1 MKITSAFIA
10 LAALIGAG
18 VDAQANCQSNVV
30 RKEIRSLSPTEWN
43 RVTSVVR
50 NMSNSG
56 WLGWFAHIHNQ
67 YFGVIHGNE
76 FFFPWHRRFIRDFES
91 IAQSVDR
98 GFVLPYWDELRDF
111 ANPAASEVMSAKFVG
126 TNGQGDGCVR
136 DGNQAGTTLNYPSNH
151 CLRRRYNAGN
161 RINAWY
167 SPEFIQS
174 VLSRSTRMS
183 QLRPGIE
190 FSLHGA
196 IHLAMGGDML
206 ENYSPNDFVFWIHHA
221 NIDRIWSVWQTMNP
235 NQNFWSM
242 DGVDNNGRPMGYGTL
257 LPHYNEPVINS
268 MRMGVNGMCFFYDN
282 GGSITNK
289 RRSLLERRGNTKKCI
304 PRLPANLPPMPPIVD
319 GVFNNVDILPVPADT
334 YVQVTIAQKLPPVVL
349 DKWFPTFTGG
359 AAPNVTAN
367 APSAPY
373 AAVAIPNA
381 PYVPDTVPSP
391 PSYSNIPPPY
401 SYSTVPINAGYSTVS
416 DSSIY
421 GSSSTGGYSTV
432 PNNGGYSTVPG
443 SSSSGSYNTVSDSSV
458 SGSSSSGS
466 SSSGSN
472 SYSTSAEDGS
482 YSASDSDS
490 DDMTSDEQEGEYSTS
505 GSSSG
510 IYTGSPLPSDTISSL
525 YNSSAAP
532 SSSSSSVYSEE
543 YHAFDPVDDAAP
555 QGPADK
561 GLKYPMPNPF
571 PMTAHFIKMHNY
583 PIDQI
588 HKEYLIAREFVKD
601 MNAAGYQSPF
611 AKGATA

>member
-1 MKITSAFIA
+1 MKITTAFIA

-18 VDAQANCQSNVV
+18 VDAQANCPSITV
-30 RKEIRSLSPTEWN
+30 RKEVRSLSPTEWN
-43 RVTSVVR
+43 TVSSVVR
-50 NMSNSG
+50 TMSNSG

-76 FFFPWHRRFIRDFES
+76 FFFPWHRRFVRDFES
-91 IAQSVDR
+91 IAQQIDR
-98 GFVLPYWDELRDF
+98 NFALPYWDELRDF
-111 ANPAASEVMSAKFVG
+111 ANPAASEVLSARLLG

-136 DGNQAGTTLNYPSNH
+136 DGNQAGLTLNYPNNH

-183 QLRPGIE
+183 QLRSGIE

-196 IHLAMGGDML
+196 VHLAIGGDMM
-206 ENYSPNDFVFWIHHA
+206 ENYSPNDFIFWLHHA

-242 DGVDNNGRPMGYGTL
+242 DGVDNNGRPMGYGTPI
-257 LPHYNEPVINS
+257 PHYNDPVINT
-268 MRMGVNGMCFFYDN
+268 MRLGVNNMCFFYDN
-282 GGSITNK
+282 GNSITSG
-289 RRSLLERRGNTKKCI
+289 RRSLLGRRGTKKCI
-304 PRLPANLPPMPPIVD
+304 PRLPATLPPLPPLVD
-319 GVFNNVDILPVPADT
+319 GVFNNVDTLPVPADT

-349 DKWFPTFTGG
+349 DKWFPSFTGG
-359 AAPNVTAN
+359 AAPNVTAGAPSAT

-373 AAVAIPNA
+373 VSVAIPNA
-381 PYVPDTVPSP
+381 PYVPDTIPSP
-391 PSYSNIPPPY
+391 PAYSNVPPPY
-401 SYSTVPINAGYSTVS
+401 S
-416 DSSIY
+416 
-421 GSSSTGGYSTV
+421 YSTV
-432 PNNGGYSTVPG
+432 PNNGGYSTV
-443 SSSSGSYNTVSDSSV
+443 SDSSV
-458 SGSSSSGS
+458 YGSSNSGSYSTVPSNSGYSTASDSSVYGS

-472 SYSTSAEDGS
+472 SYSTNTENGS
-482 YSASDSDS
+482 YSSASDSS
-490 DDMTSDEQEGEYSTS
+490 YKTSAEQDGEYSSS

-510 IYTGSPLPSDTISSL
+510 LYTGSPLPSDSVSSL

-532 SSSSSSVYSEE
+532 SSSSVYSEE
-543 YHAFDPVDDAAP
+543 YHAFDPVDESAP
-555 QGPADK
+555 QDPVAK

-583 PIDQI
+583 PADQI
-588 HKEYLIAREFVKD
+588 HKEYLIAREFVQD

-611 AKGATA
+611 AKGAAA